1 MLVVLKII
9 IGIDVQEMRI
19 LIKDNGLS
27 LFSTIVQLEW
37 LYSSNQS
44 YCRFIS
50 VLKEMGKFS
59 QSNEMT
65 SFILLNPISLQQYNM
80 TCMLL
85 ITGS

>member
-27 LFSTIVQLEW
+27 LFSAIVQLEW

-50 VLKEMGKFS
+50 VLQEMGNFLKV
-59 QSNEMT
+59 MK
-65 SFILLNPISLQQYNM
+65 
-80 TCMLL
+80 
-85 ITGS
+85 